1 MAAEL
6 IRFRSP
12 TFTLVGI
19 HIKCGNW
26 GFPSPPSGQRDGDH
40 VQLLDARLPDPLP
53 PGMAGHR
60 TAQGVAIQFYTITP
74 VAVHYQT
81 KPKLSVYIFRQIVHP
96 TFCYFGKF
104 PIIILT

>member
-6 IRFRSP
+6 ISFRSP
-12 TFTLVGI
+12 TFTLVGV
-19 HIKCGNW
+19 HVKCRNW
-26 GFPSPPSGQRDGDH
+26 GLPSLPVGQRDGDQ

-60 TAQGVAIQFYTITP
+60 TAQGVAIQFYTLTP

-81 KPKLSVYIFRQIVHP
+81 KPIVSVYIFRPIVP
-96 TFCYFGKF
+96 
-104 PIIILT
+104 LTY